1 MSLNRCTFWYETD
14 GKQLDFT
21 FYGGF
26 PVDYPSGVDGLN
38 ATVSTVRSMDGV
50 GADVQLAQVPERPV
64 SLTGY
69 IITADAPQEARLLHR
84 MFAPMKRGKLYART
98 QDREVFYLDCYSSAE
113 PTVEG
118 KKRLPRFLL
127 QLTAGY
133 PYWQSVDSKTLSL
146 SLTGTGS
153 TSVVKVESDVD
164 AVYGAVFSCSGGS
177 CKNLALTDKQTGLS
191 LRYSG
196 TLAADE
202 RLVVTISEFGRVA
215 AAIGD
220 RNVIGLVAA
229 DMKKLTA
236 GNRTLELTAEENS
249 GTVNAEITYR
259 EGRAGV

>member
-1 MSLNRCTFWYETD
+1 M
-14 GKQLDFT
+14 
-21 FYGGF
+21 
-26 PVDYPSGVDGLN
+26 
-38 ATVSTVRSMDGV
+38 
-50 GADVQLAQVPERPV
+50 
-64 SLTGY
+64 
-69 IITADAPQEARLLHR
+69 
-84 MFAPMKRGKLYART
+84 
-98 QDREVFYLDCYSSAE
+98 
-113 PTVEG
+113 
-118 KKRLPRFLL
+118 
-127 QLTAGY
+127 
-133 PYWQSVDSKTLSL
+133 DSKTLSL